1 MKRLIQKGLMFG
13 NLVEVSSAALIE
25 RYNRALVHLT
35 GKRTKLT
42 DFHIDISGYSPEI
55 GDELGDDRYLNPNG
69 CNRQFIL
76 LTTAQ
81 KTAPLLNVTFSTSR
95 GILRQFI
102 DANEAQLFA
111 LTARD
116 AVAGELANSVYEV
129 SSPAR
134 LLDIRRITIEADTIG
149 GHVADAGKLAL
160 MIERFRND
168 PAGWRDDVLI
178 AGMIDVAKKTGD
190 VTRVP
195 IALPKMSFEQAN
207 FWTSH
212 FGGLYVFR
220 DAKLPAVISV
230 MPAQS
235 LGEIPVGQVMDLSR
249 RNMIADWL
257 DRNGLVEPIVKV
269 RGMDS
274 AAVLRQKMDFILVDA
289 ADALDL
295 DLGNATRNDLR
306 KIAQQLG
313 AALTEEFLGLARLL
327 AWVEGGGDWPR
338 ITSEHPAY
346 FYTLRSRPHADR
358 DLVNM
363 LLSQLAP
370 LDVRQMFI
378 THKSLFYAS
387 YATWSDRK
395 RGYVADFLEREY
407 QVDKAGARAALFG
420 AEPGMDEAER
430 PEPKPSPRMADLV
443 GPWGTVRKTRR

>member
-13 NLVEVSSAALIE
+13 NLIEVSSPALIE
-25 RYNRALVHLT
+25 RYNRALKHLT
-35 GKRTKLT
+35 GKTTQLT
-42 DFHIDISGYSPEI
+42 DFHVDISGYSPEV
-55 GDELGDDRYLNPNG
+55 GDELGDDLYLNPNG

-81 KTAPLLNVTFSTSR
+81 KTAPLLNAKFSTSR

-129 SSPAR
+129 NSATR

-149 GHVADAGKLAL
+149 GHVADAAKLAQL
-160 MIERFRND
+160 IDRFRSTPD
-168 PAGWRDDVLI
+168 GWRDDVLI
-178 AGMIDVAKKTGD
+178 AEMIGLAKRTGD

-195 IALPKMSFEQAN
+195 ISLPAMTFEQPN

-220 DAKLPAVISV
+220 NAKAPAVVSVAPMRTLGKLPIA
-230 MPAQS
+230 
-235 LGEIPVGQVMDLSR
+235 QVMDLSN
-249 RNMIADWL
+249 RNMIADWME
-257 DRNGLVEPIVKV
+257 RNGLVEPIVKA

-274 AAVLRQKMDFILVDA
+274 AAVLRQKMDFILVEA
-289 ADALDL
+289 ADALNL
-295 DLGNATRNDLR
+295 DLGNATRTDLR
-306 KIAQQLG
+306 KIAHRLG
-313 AALTEEFLGLARLL
+313 AALPDEFKGLARLL
-327 AWVEGGGDWPR
+327 SWVEGGGDWPR

-363 LLSQLAP
+363 LLSQLSP

-378 THKSLFYAS
+378 THKELFYAS
-387 YATWSDRK
+387 YATWSERK

-420 AEPGMDEAER
+420 PEPGMDAAER
-430 PEPKPSPRMADLV
+430 PEPKPAPTMVDLV
-443 GPWGTVRKTRR
+443 GPWGALRKRS

>member
-13 NLVEVSSAALIE
+13 NLIEVSSPALIE
-25 RYNRALVHLT
+25 RYNRALEHLT
-35 GKRTKLT
+35 GKRTQLT

-95 GILRQFI
+95 GVLKQFI
-102 DANEAQLFA
+102 DTNEAQLFA

-116 AVAGELANSVYEV
+116 AVAGELFNSVYEV
-129 SSPAR
+129 ANPAR

-149 GHVADAGKLAL
+149 GHVADAAKLGQ
-160 MIERFRND
+160 MIDRFRNT
-168 PAGWRDDVLI
+168 PMGWRDDVLI
-178 AGMIDVAKKTGD
+178 ADMIGLAKHTGD

-195 IALPKMSFEQAN
+195 IALPKMAFEQAN

-220 DAKLPAVISV
+220 DTTFPAVISV
-230 MPAQS
+230 LPRGS
-235 LGEIPVGQVMDLSR
+235 LGALPIDQVMDLNQ

-257 DRNGLVEPIVKV
+257 EKNGLVEPIVKA
-269 RGMDS
+269 RGMDG

-289 ADALDL
+289 ADALNL
-295 DLGNATRNDLR
+295 DLGSATRNDLR
-306 KIAQQLG
+306 KIAQRLG
-313 AALTEEFLGLARLL
+313 AGLPEEFRGLARLL

-346 FYTLRSRPHADR
+346 FYTLRSRPHKDR

-378 THKSLFYAS
+378 THKELFYAS
-387 YATWSDRK
+387 YARWSDRK
-395 RGYVADFLEREY
+395 RGYVAEFLEREY
-407 QVDKAGARAALFG
+407 QVDKAGARLALFG
-420 AEPGMDEAER
+420 AEPGMDEAAR
-430 PEPKPSPRMADLV
+430 PEPKPAPKMADLV
-443 GPWGTVRKTRR
+443 GPWGAARKARP